1 MSRCISR
8 HGEYDAHELD
18 DEYVC
23 GLCGV
28 LDEDALLVE
37 VRELRKAAAQAA
49 RELETL
55 GMKYTVAHPENTMR
69 VLELLWKDEHR
80 IAADL
85 RKVVDGDGP

>member
-1 MSRCISR
+1 MSGCISR

-18 DEYVC
+18 ENYVC
-23 GLCGV
+23 GLCGH

-69 VLELLWKDEHR
+69 VLELTWQDGHR
-80 IAADL
+80 VAADL
-85 RKVVDGDGP
+85 RNAIEGGAL